1 MSRNTLARIDAEALR
16 HNLRRARELA
26 PGSQVV
32 SVIKADGYGH
42 GLRRVAQA
50 LAETDLFAVATPGEA
65 DALRGAAW
73 AGRLLMLEGFANV
86 EGFEHARSLGAELV
100 VHQPQQLEVLEQRG
114 LGDSQRLWLKV
125 NTGMNRLGFPAAD
138 APAVLERLV
147 SRFGRDRV
155 IVMSHFACADE
166 PGHDLNARQLE
177 TFDALPG
184 FDEQDQSLANS
195 AALLGMPE
203 SHRHYVRPGLMLFGI
218 APFAGREGTEFGLR
232 PAMTLESELIAVNDC
247 HAGDTVGY
255 GAAWTAPTD
264 TRIGIVAIGYGDGY
278 PRHAKNGTP
287 AWINGRIARLAGR
300 VSMDM
305 IALDLGAGATDAIG
319 DRVVLWG
326 AELPIEQV
334 APHADA
340 VPYQLICGL
349 TGRVRR
355 VAA

>member
-1 MSRNTLARIDAEALR
+1 MSRNTLARIRADALR

-26 PGSQVV
+26 PGSRVV

-42 GLRRVAQA
+42 GLRRVANA
-50 LAETDLFAVATPGEA
+50 LSETDLFAVATPGEA
-65 DALRGAAW
+65 DALRGAGW
-73 AGRLLMLEGFANV
+73 AGRLLMLEGFANID
-86 EGFEHARSLGAELV
+86 GFEHARGLGAELV

-125 NTGMNRLGFPAAD
+125 NTGMNRLGFPVAD
-138 APAVLERLV
+138 GPAVLERLV
-147 SRFGRDRV
+147 SRFGRERV

-166 PGHDLNARQLE
+166 PGHPLNARQLE

-184 FDEQDQSLANS
+184 FDTLQQSLANS
-195 AALLGMPE
+195 AALIAMPE
-203 SHRHYVRPGLMLFGI
+203 THRHYVRPGLMLFGI
-218 APFAGREGTEFGLR
+218 SPLPGHEAAEFGLR

-247 HAGDTVGY
+247 GAGDTVGY
-255 GAAWTAPTD
+255 SAAWTAETD

-287 AWINGRIARLAGR
+287 VWINGRIVPLAGR

-305 IALDLGAGATDAIG
+305 IALDLGPGATETIG

-326 AELPIEQV
+326 EELPIEQV

-340 VPYQLICGL
+340 NPYQLICGV

-355 VAA
+355 VAD